1 MLPFGAEILH
11 GGFPCPDDIPYS
23 LVIRIWH
30 PNCRQ
35 FARAMKSGKGERIAT
50 VGFDAL
56 TRPLWDERRR
66 NDAAVVPQIPDLA
79 IQTVSCRPSFI
90 AK

>member
-1 MLPFGAEILH
+1 MLTFRPEILH
-11 GGFPCPDDIPYS
+11 GGFACSDDIPYS
-23 LVIRIWH
+23 FVVRIWH

-35 FARAMKSGKGERIAT
+35 FARTMKSGKSERIST

-56 TRPLWDERRR
+56 TRPLWDERGS
-66 NDAAVVPQIPDLA
+66 NDAAVMSEISDLA
-79 IQTVSCRPSFI
+79 IQTISRRACFI